1 MWMLKI
7 VILLNMSLHVTVKQ
21 ICKNICN
28 FPDLLLAMHFNNLQ
42 QLYKIVN
49 IFLVISLTVN
59 IKRLNFPTAGLNV
72 MYGAK

>member
-1 MWMLKI
+1 MLII
-7 VILLNMSLHVTVKQ
+7 VILLNMSLYVTVKQ
-21 ICKNICN
+21 SFKNICDL
-28 FPDLLLAMHFNNLQ
+28 PELLLAMHFNNIR
-42 QLYKIVN
+42 QLYNIVN